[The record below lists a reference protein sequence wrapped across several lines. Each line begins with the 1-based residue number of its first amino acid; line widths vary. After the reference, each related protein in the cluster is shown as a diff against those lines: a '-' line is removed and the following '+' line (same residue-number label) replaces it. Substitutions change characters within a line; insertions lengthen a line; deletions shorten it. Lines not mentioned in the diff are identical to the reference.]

1 LSEHWKTSTFRV
13 SYYKANTN
21 SYRTS
26 LK

>member
-26 LK
+26 L